1 MGRRGQI
8 QRETEEHRPESPRL
22 GCRKGRRGGSM
33 RTSASSLVQFGWMAS
48 VIAWAG
54 IEEHSF
60 GIMNEDGMYVLGERV

>member
-1 MGRRGQI
+1 
-8 QRETEEHRPESPRL
+8 
-22 GCRKGRRGGSM
+22 M